1 MKKWFYTGLSCLLV
15 MVVQGQETALHGIV
29 RDKSSGETL
38 AGATVVA
45 GTQKAITGR
54 DGRFTLG
61 RTEFPVSV
69 IVSMIGFKADTLLV
83 NDGSK
88 ALYINLSTNSGVLS
102 DVVVTGTMK
111 AVQKM
116 ASPVPVEVYTPQ
128 FFRRNPTPSIF
139 DALQQ
144 VNGVRPQLNCNIC
157 NTGDIHI
164 NGLEG
169 PYTMVLIDGMPIVSS
184 LSSVYGLSGIPN
196 SLVERI
202 EVVKG
207 PASSLYGSE
216 AIGGLINVIT
226 KNPVKAPL
234 VSIDLS
240 STTWNE
246 YNIDAAV
253 KFKPSKKV
261 TSLLGVN
268 YFNYTHPYDKNG
280 DGFTDVTLQNRISA
294 FNKYAFQRR
303 EGRVANIALRYVY
316 EDRWG
321 GDMRWNKSFR
331 GGDSLYA
338 ESIYTSRIELIGN
351 YQLPLKEKLLFS
363 YSFNSHTQRSVY
375 GTTAYNAGQ
384 QVGFGQL
391 TWDKTLGNHD
401 LLAGAVFR
409 YTYYDDNTPATL
421 DSAGYT
427 NKPERTALPGVLLQD
442 EISLNGG
449 HTLLLGARWDYHP
462 VHGHIFTP
470 RGAWKYTIGPNDV
483 LRLNAGT
490 GFRVVNLF
498 TEDHAALTGA
508 RKVVIEGELKP
519 ERSYNVNLNYVKKIY
534 TPGFWI
540 NIDAS
545 LWYTHFT
552 NRILPDYSNPDEIR
566 YSNLRGYSISQGGS
580 VNAEFGFTNSL
591 RGHVGVTRQ
600 DVTIVE
606 KDASGVKERKQQLLT
621 EKWSGNWSLSYTL
634 PRGGW
639 VMDYTGNIYGPMDLP
654 LLSNTDPRNPR
665 SPVWSIQNIQLT
677 KKLGHGVEIY
687 GGIKNLLNWTP
698 ARNAPFLI
706 ARSHDPFDKN
716 VQYGPGQPIPNPVP
730 GQPDIPT
737 TVVLQTPENPYG
749 LTFDPNYVY
758 APNQGIRGFLG
769 VRWTL
774 N

>member
-1 MKKWFYTGLSCLLV
+1 MKKWFYTVVCCVSVSGLNA
-15 MVVQGQETALHGIV
+15 QQAPITGTV
-29 RDKSSGETL
+29 RDKSSGDAL
-38 AGATVVA
+38 AGATVMVA
-45 GTQKAITGR
+45 AKKTVTDRG
-54 DGRFTLG
+54 GRFTLPG
-61 RTEFPVSV
+61 NDTLPVSL
-69 IVSMIGFKADTLLV
+69 IVSMVGYKGDTILVTAPARPVMVLLET
-83 NDGSK
+83 
-88 ALYINLSTNSGVLS
+88 ASGVLA
-102 DVVVTGTMK
+102 DIVITGTMK
-111 AVQKM
+111 AVQKS

-144 VNGVRPQLNCNIC
+144 VNGVRPQLNCNVC

-169 PYTMVLIDGMPIVSS
+169 PYTMILIDGMPIVSS

-226 KNPVKAPL
+226 KNPAKAPL
-234 VSIDLS
+234 FSVDVS

-246 YNIDAAV
+246 YNVDMAV
-253 KFKPSKKV
+253 KFRPTKKV
-261 TSLLGVN
+261 TALLGVN
-268 YFNYTHPYDKNG
+268 YFNFTRRFDKNG
-280 DGFTDVTLQNRISA
+280 DGFTDVTLQNRLSL
-294 FNKYAFQRR
+294 FNKYSFQRKDN
-303 EGRVANIALRYVY
+303 RVANVAVRYVY

-338 ESIYTSRIELIGN
+338 ESIYTSRLELIGN
-351 YQLPLKEKLLFS
+351 YQLPVKEKLLFS
-363 YSFNSHTQRSVY
+363 YSFNTHQQRSVY
-375 GTTAYNAGQ
+375 GTTRYNASQ
-384 QVGFGQL
+384 QVAFGQL
-391 TWDKTLGNHD
+391 SWDKTLGAHD

-409 YTYYDDNTPATL
+409 YTYYDDNTPATN
-421 DSAGYT
+421 DSVNNR
-427 NKPERTALPGVLLQD
+427 NKADRTPLPGFLLQD
-442 EISLNGG
+442 EITLASKQK
-449 HTLLLGARWDYHP
+449 LLLGLRWDHHP
-462 VHGHIFTP
+462 VHGNIFTP
-470 RGAWKYTIGPNDV
+470 RAAWKYSITPNDI

-508 RKVVIEGELKP
+508 RTVVIDGELKP

-534 TPGFWI
+534 TTGFWV

-545 LWYTHFT
+545 VWYTHFT
-552 NRILPDYSNPDEIR
+552 NRILPDYESNPNEIR
-566 YSNLRGYSISQGGS
+566 YSNLQGYSLSQGAS
-580 VNAEFGFTNSL
+580 IATEFGFANSL
-591 RGHVGVTRQ
+591 RGHIGVTRQ

-606 KDASGVKERKQQLLT
+606 KDHAGGKQRKQQLLT

-634 PRGGW
+634 NTGGW
-639 VMDYTGNIYGPMDLP
+639 VIDYTGNMYGPMLLP
-654 LLSNTDPRNPR
+654 LLSDLDPRSR
-665 SPVWSIQNIQLT
+665 QSPVWSIQNIQLT
-677 KKLGHGVEIY
+677 KKWKQGIEIY

-698 ARNAPFLI
+698 AKSAPFLI
-706 ARSHDPFDKN
+706 ARAHDPFDKKVDYDGQGN
-716 VQYGPGQPIPNPVP
+716 VLA
-730 GQPDIPT
+730 T
-737 TVVLQTPENPYG
+737 AENPYK

-758 APNQGIRGFLG
+758 APNQGMRGFLG
-769 VRWTL
+769 VRWTM

>member
-1 MKKWFYTGLSCLLV
+1 MKKWFYTAVGCLLV
-15 MVVQGQETALHGIV
+15 SGLHAQQAMISGVV
-29 RDKSSGETL
+29 RDKSNGDAL
-38 AGATVVA
+38 PGATVVA
-45 GTQKAITGR
+45 ATQKAVTDR
-54 DGRFTLG
+54 DGRFRITWND
-61 RTEFPVSV
+61 SV
-69 IVSMIGFKADTLLV
+69 PASLVVSMVGYKADTIKGV
-83 NDGSK
+83 DHHK
-88 ALYINLSTNSGVLS
+88 PVVVFMETASGVLT
-102 DVVVTGTMK
+102 DVVITGTMK
-111 AVQKM
+111 AVQKLS
-116 ASPVPVEVYTPQ
+116 SPVPVEVYTPQ

-144 VNGVRPQLNCNIC
+144 VNGVRPQLNCNVC

-226 KNPVKAPL
+226 KNPLKAPL
-234 VSIDLS
+234 VSVDVS
-240 STTWNE
+240 ATTWNE
-246 YNIDAAV
+246 YNVDAAV
-253 KFKPSKKV
+253 KFKPSKKI

-268 YFNYTHPYDKNG
+268 YFNFTKRYDKN
-280 DGFTDVTLQNRISA
+280 DDNFTDVTLQNRISF
-294 FNKYAFQRR
+294 FNKYGFERKDN
-303 EGRVANIALRYVY
+303 RVANVALRYVY

-321 GDMRWNKSFR
+321 GDMRWNKNFR

-338 ESIYTSRIELIGN
+338 ESIYTSRLELIGN
-351 YQLPLKEKLLFS
+351 YQLPVREKLLFS
-363 YSFNSHTQRSVY
+363 WSFNNHVQRSVY
-375 GTTAYNAGQ
+375 GTTRFNAAQ
-384 QVGFGQL
+384 QVAFGQL
-391 TWDKTLGNHD
+391 TWDKTLGVHD

-409 YTYYDDNTPATL
+409 YTHYDDNTPATN
-421 DSAGYT
+421 DSVHNR
-427 NKPERTALPGVLLQD
+427 NKPDRIPLPGFLLQD
-442 EISLNGG
+442 EITLTGSQK
-449 HTLLLGARWDYHP
+449 LLLGARWDHHP

-470 RGAWKYTIGPNDV
+470 RAAWKYSLTPNDV
-483 LRLNAGT
+483 IRLNAGT

-508 RKVVIEGELKP
+508 REVVIDGELKP

-534 TPGFWI
+534 TAGFWV

-552 NRILPDYSNPDEIR
+552 NRILPDYSNPNEIR
-566 YSNLRGYSISQGGS
+566 YSNLKGYSISQGAS
-580 VNAEFGFTNSL
+580 VNAEFGFASSL
-591 RGHVGVTRQ
+591 RGHIGATRQ

-606 KDASGVKERKQQLLT
+606 KAAGVKQRRQQLLT
-621 EKWSGNWSLSYTL
+621 EKWSGNWSLSYTFR
-634 PRGGW
+634 RGGW
-639 VMDYTGNIYGPMDLP
+639 VIDYTGNIYGPMELP
-654 LLSNTDPRNPR
+654 LLSDLDPRSNK

-677 KKLGHGVEIY
+677 KKLKQGIEIY

-698 ARNAPFLI
+698 ARSAPFLI
-706 ARSHDPFDKN
+706 ARAHDPFDKKVEFDSN
-716 VQYGPGQPIPNPVP
+716 GQVVQ
-730 GQPDIPT
+730 T
-737 TVVLQTPENPYG
+737 AENPYK

-758 APNQGIRGFLG
+758 APNQGMRGFLG
-769 VRWTL
+769 VRWTI